1 MSNGE
6 ATAAPSGPSEVRAEA
21 RMKLLVVSDDLL
33 FARLTA
39 KKLDKLGF
47 AVETAATG
55 AEAFERL
62 KKEPFR
68 IILTGWDIQGMSG
81 LALTV
86 AIRRLKRSRYSYII
100 VSTNDKST
108 DVMIAALEAGA
119 DDFLSR
125 PLNPIELKL
134 KMINARRMLDLEDEL
149 REGAGTDASTGLVN
163 YASFRQFFR
172 VVVAETQR
180 LKEKGSLMFVTV
192 DDYKRVFEEHGFNP
206 AETMMVEISR
216 ALNSI
221 TRGSDLVSR
230 TKENEFC
237 MLLQNT
243 WWDRCKPVGDK
254 AMAKINNMSLTF
266 DDVNIHP
273 KVTIGVVD
281 YPDED
286 TSAED
291 ILKATDRI
299 PYEQ

>member
-1 MSNGE
+1 MANDE
-6 ATAAPSGPSEVRAEA
+6 ATAVPSGPSEVSARA
-21 RMKLLVVSDDLL
+21 RMKLLVVSDDIL
-33 FARLTA
+33 FSRVTA

-47 AVETAATG
+47 AVDIAATG
-55 AEAFERL
+55 TEAFERL

-81 LALTV
+81 LELTV
-86 AIRRLKRSRYSYII
+86 NIRRLKRSRYSYVI

-134 KMINARRMLDLEDEL
+134 KMSNAKRMLDLEDEL

-172 VVVAETQR
+172 VVVAETRR
-180 LKEKGSLMFVTV
+180 LEEKGSLMFVIV

-230 TKENEFC
+230 TKEDEFC

-254 AMAKINNMSLTF
+254 AMAKIDNMSLTF

-286 TSAED
+286 TPAED
-291 ILKATDRI
+291 ILEATDRI
-299 PYEQ
+299 PYEK

>member
-1 MSNGE
+1 MANDDT
-6 ATAAPSGPSEVRAEA
+6 TAAPSDAPETAPKP
-21 RMKLLVVSDDLL
+21 RMKLLVVSDDML
-33 FARLTA
+33 FSRLTA

-47 AVETAATG
+47 AVETATTG
-55 AEAFERL
+55 AEAFALL

-86 AIRRLKRSRYSYII
+86 NIRRLKRSRYSYII

-125 PLNPIELKL
+125 PLNAVELRL
-134 KMINARRMLDLEDEL
+134 KMVNARRMLDLEDEL
-149 REGAGTDASTGLVN
+149 RDGAGTDASTGLVN
-163 YASFRQFFR
+163 NASFRQFFR
-172 VVVAETQR
+172 VVVAETRR
-180 LKEKGSLMFVTV
+180 LKEKGALMFVTV
-192 DDYKRVFEEHGFNP
+192 DDYKHVYEEHGFNP

-221 TRGSDLVSR
+221 TRGSDLVAR

-237 MLLQNT
+237 MLLQDT

-254 AMAKINNMSLTF
+254 AMAKIDNMSLTF

-281 YPDED
+281 YPVED
-286 TSAED
+286 ASAED
-291 ILKATDRI
+291 ILNTTDRI